1 MKKIVNTFTKIFVR
15 DGKRHRIVA
24 VASLGD
30 GCRNNICTFSITG
43 QIDIFCFGS
52 WHCKTC
58 GCITDEICKFFP
70 ELKPFANLH
79 LCNYKGQPSCTV
91 DNGIYY
97 ISKGKEIAMR
107 NLRITEDEYD
117 ALLPAAELNDKDY
130 FVYKL
135 FKLGIVKR
143 WKSEADKFI
152 EFLLR

>member
-30 GCRNNICTFSITG
+30 ECRNNICTFSITG

-52 WHCKTC
+52 WHCKTY

-70 ELKPFANLH
+70 ELKPFVNLH
-79 LCNYKGQPSCTV
+79 MCNYKGQPFYTV

-97 ISKGKEIAMR
+97 VSQSKEIAMR
-107 NLRITEDEYD
+107 NLRIT
-117 ALLPAAELNDKDY
+117 
-130 FVYKL
+130 
-135 FKLGIVKR
+135 
-143 WKSEADKFI
+143 
-152 EFLLR
+152 